1 MFWNLHYN
9 VPSSPW
15 DKRSAELGQDAAW
28 EAFLAQLPQHPYLPS
43 NVAVAL
49 CSPEFPQGILFMSSP
64 VGMGIYEIM
73 PGTYQYRTYQGG
85 NRVAEKDCVLLLN
98 AHQESRSTVS
108 LPYGQPF
115 EFNIS
120 PHHSVVE
127 LSQHCGGY
135 LYRTGSAGPTATPT
149 PAPTPMPGLA
159 GYCREWEAMMLEW
172 IGQGNMFLDLRYGVR
187 SFEWEQRYAELAP
200 RTWEEFLAQLPEHR
214 DLPHDLAVTHCATE
228 FPIGILFMMNHVG
241 MGVYEL
247 MPGTYQYRT
256 YQGGNRVAEKDCVL
270 LLNAH
275 QESRST
281 VSLPYGQLFEFK
293 LFPHHGMV
301 EMSQHC
307 GGYLYRIGNAT
318 PTATPT
324 PVPTAT
330 PIPMATPVPSVRT
343 PASYCREWEAMIL
356 EWIARGNRF
365 WDYRITTPRYDWEIK
380 SAALNPDT
388 WEEFLAQLPQHPYLP
403 ADVAARHCWTGL
415 PVGIMGSSG
424 QVGMGVYEVM
434 PGHYEYRTLDGDKRV
449 MENDCVLGLNSS
461 RSRITLPYG
470 QPFKVRLFPHHGL
483 VNLRSTCVGY
493 LYRIGDA
500 GPAPTPTPT
509 STPIPEPVKGCPE
522 WEAALLDYISR
533 GGEFHG
539 WHFSMVS
546 EVFEKYLA
554 SLPQHPHLPAR
565 MAYNLCSLAH
575 PVGIVDD
582 VYRDVGMGVH
592 EIMPGL
598 YEYRTVGG
606 RYRVAGDIRVA
617 EKDCVM
623 DLVPVEGPRVKIPL
637 PYDQQFQFRFVPGQR
652 VSLKYRCGGRL
663 YRIGD

>member
-1 MFWNLHYN
+1 
-9 VPSSPW
+9 
-15 DKRSAELGQDAAW
+15 
-28 EAFLAQLPQHPYLPS
+28 
-43 NVAVAL
+43 
-49 CSPEFPQGILFMSSP
+49 MSSP

-73 PGTYQYRTYQGG
+73 PGTYQYKTYQGG

-108 LPYGQPF
+108 LTYGQPF

-214 DLPHDLAVTHCATE
+214 DLPHGLAVTHCATE
-228 FPIGILFMMNHVG
+228 FPIGILFMVNHVG

-256 YQGGNRVAEKDCVL
+256 PQGANRVAEKDCVL

-307 GGYLYRIGNAT
+307 GGYLYRVGNAT
-318 PTATPT
+318 PTATPI
-324 PVPTAT
+324 
-330 PIPMATPVPSVRT
+330 PIVTPVPSALPPT
-343 PASYCREWEAMIL
+343 SYCQEWEAMIL
-356 EWIARGNRF
+356 EWIAEGNRF
-365 WDYRITTPRYDWEIK
+365 WDSRLTAPEHPWGKIL
-380 SAALNPDT
+380 AALQPET
-388 WEEFLAQLPQHPYLP
+388 WEEFLARLPRHPYLP
-403 ADVAARHCWTGL
+403 PDVAAQHCWTDF
-415 PVGIMGSSG
+415 PVGIMGVG
-424 QVGMGVYEVM
+424 GKVGMGLHEIM
-434 PGHYEYRTLDGDKRV
+434 PGTYEYRTVEGDKRV
-449 MENDCVLGLNSS
+449 AGKSCVLLLNAFDS
-461 RSRITLPYG
+461 RGVRAAIQLSHG
-470 QPFKVRLFPHHGL
+470 QPFKVSLFPHHDEVRLMYDCG
-483 VNLRSTCVGY
+483 GY

-500 GPAPTPTPT
+500 GPKPTPTPVP
-509 STPIPEPVKGCPE
+509 TPTLTPVEGCPE
-522 WEAALLDYISR
+522 WEAALLDFISR

-554 SLPQHPHLPAR
+554 SLPQHPHLPTR

-575 PVGIVDD
+575 PVGIVDSNLD
-582 VYRDVGMGVH
+582 RDVGMGVH

-598 YEYRTVGG
+598 YEYRTVRG
-606 RYRVAGDIRVA
+606 RDRVAGDIRVA
-617 EKDCVM
+617 EKDCFLHM
-623 DLVPVEGPRVKIPL
+623 IPVEGPRVKIPL
-637 PYDQQFQFRFVPGQR
+637 PYGQQFQFRFVVGQR
-652 VSLKYRCGGRL
+652 GVSLKHHCGGKL